1 MDRRGFDWFAFHVL
15 RKPIIAS
22 LSKFSTLIMPESF
35 TSQEIT
41 YIELYK
47 AAISDGVVTEK
58 ERSMLQIQATSYRF
72 TEERVDFLE
81 AFCRDGITEEE

>member
-1 MDRRGFDWFAFHVL
+1 MIGMPFIVL

-35 TSQEIT
+35 TPQEIT
-41 YIELYK
+41 YVELYK

-58 ERSMLQIQATSYRF
+58 ERSMLQIQATSYGF
-72 TEERVDFLE
+72 TEARVDFLE
-81 AFCRDGITEEE
+81 AFCREARAEEE